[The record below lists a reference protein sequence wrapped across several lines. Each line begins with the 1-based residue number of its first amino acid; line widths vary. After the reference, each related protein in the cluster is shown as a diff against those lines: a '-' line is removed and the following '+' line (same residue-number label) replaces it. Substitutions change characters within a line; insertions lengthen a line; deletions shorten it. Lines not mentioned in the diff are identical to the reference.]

1 MRLHTLQAE
10 LAIDPDR
17 TFVHQL
23 IHSLQYGCDIGC
35 TGLQFSHYSNNLPS
49 SFQHPST
56 VDDNINTECNSGRNL
71 GTFSTPPLPNFCCSG
86 LGLVPKHD
94 DGWGAIYHLSVPYGS
109 RINDSIDPDTFI
121 LSYYFI
127 DNEFA
132 IVSTLGKGT
141 LMAKI
146 DLRNAFHLIPV

>member
-10 LAIDPDR
+10 LVIHPDR

-23 IHSLQYGCDIGC
+23 IHDLQYGCTIGY
-35 TGLQFSHYSNNLPS
+35 TWLQFSHYSNNLPS

-56 VDDNINTECNSGRNL
+56 LDDNITTECNAGHIL
-71 GTFSTPPLPNFCCSG
+71 GPFSTSPFPNFCCSG

-94 DGWGAIYHLSVPYGS
+94 DGRQAIYHLSAPYGS
-109 RINDSIDPDTFI
+109 RINNSIDPDTFT
-121 LSYYFI
+121 LSYFSI

-146 DLRNAFHLIPV
+146 DLRNTFHLIPV